1 MKAVVRDYRSQD
13 LGQVMKLFDEHGPP
27 FEKGGLTLDQAV
39 DLMSSDTAVTL
50 VSEGADGRIMGVALG
65 VASGVVGW
73 VYRLTVASD
82 EIPGPEIAHQLLE
95 QLEEKLNEQGA
106 RKLAALVVEGEL
118 SREHLEAR
126 GYEHVSSID
135 YLERD
140 VAPTAAVSSAVE
152 EVGGET
158 VEEGL
163 WDKLQG
169 MHDVT
174 QAIERGLLLPI
185 EDPDMASRHGA
196 NPPRAI
202 LLFGPPGTGKTT
214 FARAIASRLRWV
226 YVDVE
231 AGEFRGEGENRQAK
245 ALAQTFDRILQLA
258 SAVVFL
264 DEVEDIAASPGGE
277 QSVRPS
283 VSNEF
288 LKQIPRFRD
297 TTHHVLIC
305 ATNYV
310 SSLDPAFLRPGRFD
324 YVLPVGPPDHDARAA
339 LWERYVRDVTDEEV
353 DFDALANASEL
364 FTPADIEFAA
374 RKAAQAAFE
383 RERFEQGGQRATTDD
398 FLAAIEATRPSLTQE
413 MVDAFEQDREEYTRY

>member
-13 LGQVMKLFDEHGPP
+13 LGQVMKLFDEHGPS
-27 FEKGGLTLDQAV
+27 FQQGGLTLDQAV
-39 DLMSSDTAVTL
+39 DLMGSEAAVTL
-50 VSEGADGRIMGVALG
+50 VSESADGRILGVALG
-65 VASGVVGW
+65 VASDVVGW
-73 VYRLTVASD
+73 VYRLTVAGED
-82 EIPGPEIAHQLLE
+82 LPEEEIAHQLLE

-106 RKLAALVVEGEL
+106 RKLAAVVVEGER

-126 GYEHVSSID
+126 GYEHVSSMA

-140 VAPTAAVSSAVE
+140 LAPTAAVSAAVA
-152 EVGGET
+152 EVGGEV

-163 WDKLQG
+163 WEKLQG
-169 MHDVT
+169 MDDVK
-174 QAIERGLLLPI
+174 QAIERGLFLPL
-185 EDPDMASRHGA
+185 EEPDVASRHGA
-196 NPPRAI
+196 DPPRAI

-214 FARAIASRLRWV
+214 FAKAIASRLRWV

-231 AGEFRGEGENRQAK
+231 AGDFRGEGEKHQARI
-245 ALAQTFDRILQLA
+245 LAETFDRILQLA
-258 SAVVFL
+258 SAVVFV
-264 DEVEDIAASPGGE
+264 DEVEDIASSPGGE

-297 TTHHVLIC
+297 TSHHVLIC

-310 SSLDPAFLRPGRFD
+310 RSLDPAFLRPGRFD

-339 LWERYVRDVTDEEV
+339 LWKRYAGDVTDEEI
-353 DFDALANASEL
+353 DFAALAEASDL

-374 RKAAQAAFE
+374 RKAAQGALE
-383 RERFEQGGQRATTDD
+383 RERFQQGGHRATTED
-398 FLAAIEATRPSLTQE
+398 FLAAIEATRPSLTSE
-413 MVDAFEQDREEYTRY
+413 MVEAFRQDREKYTRH